1 MDFIIA
7 ISFNP
12 IIMKT
17 KFLFKAALGIL
28 MFQGVQAQNNWSLQG
43 NQPDPNQFIGTTGNQ
58 ALRLRTQNQDR
69 LVIDEQGNFIMPP
82 FAGSAQGGLLRYNA
96 QGRLMPFSFTGSSME
111 ILRGNGQFSHIGNLS
126 GFFRSG
132 NDVFALNPGR
142 IGIGTQTPT
151 EKVDIVGNL
160 RVRGQLLLDNDLTIT
175 GNMQTEE
182 FATDTLSAT
191 VIRMGAN
198 SKLLG
203 KSTIEGDAST
213 TGKMGVGVAD
223 PVDKFE
229 VQGGNAHFFDDTR
242 IDGDV
247 ELHGD
252 LIKHDYADGFE
263 GWVGVDGDGKFRK
276 RTPGQLFEQIY
287 ADVPCEQTTGLPR
300 WSANTQD
307 VYICRQGVRVGI
319 GTNQPQSMLDV
330 SGHARILDLY
340 TPKITANQYYQG
352 TTELASWIKG
362 GANAYFATGNV
373 GIGTSAPAYRLDVNG
388 GANALRVMGTSR
400 FCHAT
405 SENENVDLSF
415 DGANA
420 YLKFNGENPEG
431 RLIITTQSQKGV
443 LVGENLTVNGR
454 VGSCKVVVT
463 PGAWSWCDYVFDKN
477 YCLKPLEEVEAT
489 IKEEHH
495 LPNVPSAAEIEGSG
509 MDVGALLRMQMEKIE
524 ELTLYVI
531 AQHKELESLKKK

>member
-1 MDFIIA
+1 
-7 ISFNP
+7 
-12 IIMKT
+12 MKT
-17 KFLFKAALGIL
+17 KFLFKTALGIL
-28 MFQGVQAQNNWSLQG
+28 LFQGAQAQNNWSLQG

-58 ALRLRTQNQDR
+58 SLRLRTQNQDR
-69 LVIDEQGNFIMPP
+69 MVIDEQGNFILSP
-82 FAGSAQGGLLRYNA
+82 FAGSAQGGLIRYNA
-96 QGRLMPFSFTGSSME
+96 QGRLMPFSFSGSNME
-111 ILRGNGQFSHIGNLS
+111 VIRGNGQFTHIGNLT
-126 GFFRSG
+126 GFYRSG

-142 IGIGTQTPT
+142 IGIGTQAPT

-175 GNMQTEE
+175 GNVSTED

-203 KSTIEGDAST
+203 KSTVEGDAST
-213 TGKMGVGVAD
+213 TGKLGVGVAD

-229 VQGGNAHFFDDTR
+229 VQGGNAHFFDAAR
-242 IDGDV
+242 IDGEV

-252 LIKHDYADGFE
+252 LIKYDYADGFE

-287 ADVPCEQTTGLPR
+287 ADVPCEQTTGLPH
-300 WSANTQD
+300 WSANSQD

-330 SGHARILDLY
+330 SGQARILDLY
-340 TPKITANQYYQG
+340 TPKITANQYFQG
-352 TTELASWIKG
+352 NNQLATWIKN
-362 GANAYFATGNV
+362 GANAYFASGNV
-373 GIGTSAPAYRLDVNG
+373 GIGTNAPEYLLDVE
-388 GANALRVMGTSR
+388 GANNAFRVKGSSR
-400 FCHAT
+400 FSHPYYPD
-405 SENENVDLSF
+405 ENLEVF
-415 DGANA
+415 MDGSNGH
-420 YLKFNGENPEG
+420 LKFHGNNPDG
-431 RLIITTQSQKGV
+431 RLIITTDSQKGV
-443 LVGENLTVNGR
+443 LIGESLTVNGR

-463 PGAWSWCDYVFDKN
+463 PGAWSWCDYVFDKD

-495 LPNVPSAAEIEGSG
+495 LPNVPSAAEIENSG

-531 AQHKELESLKKK
+531 AQHKELEGLKKK